1 MSREAS
7 QAAERRLCLLWR
19 TIEQLALLAEQLS
32 GLQGLR
38 PSTGGRKALFSG
50 AHCLLILQGNTKNR
64 GRRAYVYP
72 GLNGQDVLC
81 KN

>member
-38 PSTGGRKALFSG
+38 PSTG
-50 AHCLLILQGNTKNR
+50 
-64 GRRAYVYP
+64 RAKHSFLGHFP
-72 GLNGQDVLC
+72 F
-81 KN
+81 

>member
-38 PSTGGRKALFSG
+38 PSTGRKALFSG
-50 AHCLLILQGNTKNR
+50 ALSLLILQGNTLFPFEYYKGILSFPSNR
-64 GRRAYVYP
+64 TREYS
-72 GLNGQDVLC
+72 
-81 KN
+81 